1 MTLYSRKQG
10 GIVSAAAEIIM
21 LVCIVLLTGWY
32 LTQNNW
38 VRELLIQSESKT
50 EVKVSNYREL
60 RAAFSNPK
68 IQTIQITQDILM
80 EQDTWGQLLISRDL
94 LLSGGG
100 FVFDA
105 QSMDR
110 HLLVLPGA
118 RLTVR
123 NLHFKNGLLSNDV
136 QAQGGAVFVSDGS
149 EAYFEYCSFEGNQ
162 AYSLTPNGKAEGG
175 AVFGGTH
182 LKSSFVRNQAVGG
195 TAQGGA
201 VSRGEYRECR
211 FEENQARTST
221 AKAPAFGGAAN
232 EGNFTDCLFLNNKSI
247 AVGQS
252 SGGAGNLGK
261 YLNCLFRENLS
272 QSLEGAA
279 FGGAL
284 SNAEG
289 LNSTFL
295 ENQAIGSPKGEAYGG
310 ALWKGT
316 YINCTLTLNRAFL
329 SPKTEKNTDTANG
342 DTAKLGPASVYGG
355 GSYSGSF
362 TNCIITGNSISG
374 DEIIGRDAFD
384 ASSSGGNVIGD
395 AVNSRF
401 ELGLNDFIGAQA
413 ADVFGSNTPA
423 KNGGIWETLAIVQG
437 SPAEKRG
444 VNAPGVPTK
453 DARGIRRSP
462 LISDSGAYEL
472 SGQLLLTEAEEVQR
486 STPLSPSSRNTQSEG
501 TPQELNFGEDVFE
514 WIVGQP
520 IQDINLGDPA
530 KMVSVP
536 AKEEQ
541 ARSADA
547 SGLRFLK
554 KLMQRTNKTEPI
566 KSQRL
571 HWHVE
576 GLPVGL
582 KFDETLGK
590 ISGTPSQTARG
601 ELQLNIMRDDE
612 IIATGIQRYQ
622 ILD

>member
-1 MTLYSRKQG
+1 MTLFSRKQG
-10 GIVSAAAEIIM
+10 GIISAAAEIIM

-38 VRELLIQSESKT
+38 VRELLIQSESKA

-80 EQDTWGQLLISRDL
+80 EQNGGKQLAVSRDL

-100 FVFDA
+100 FLFDA
-105 QSMDR
+105 QNMDR

-118 RLTVR
+118 RVTVR
-123 NLHFKNGLLSNDV
+123 NLHFKNGLLSNDA
-136 QAQGGAVFVSDGS
+136 QAQGGSVFVSDGS
-149 EAYFEYCSFEGNQ
+149 EAYFEYCSFENNQ
-162 AYSLTPNGKAEGG
+162 AHSVALGGKAEGG
-175 AVFGGTH
+175 AVFGGTYV
-182 LKSSFVRNQAVGG
+182 KSSFVRNQAIGG
-195 TAQGGA
+195 TALGGA

-211 FEENQARTST
+211 FEENQAITST
-221 AKAPAFGGAAN
+221 PKAHASGGAAN

-247 AVGQS
+247 ASAQS

-261 YLNCLFRENLS
+261 YLNCLFRDNQT
-272 QSLEGAA
+272 QSLEGTAS
-279 FGGAL
+279 GGAL

-289 LNSTFL
+289 LNSTFWG
-295 ENQAIGSPKGEAYGG
+295 NQAIGAPKGEAYGG

-316 YINCTLTLNRAFL
+316 YINCTLTQNRALL
-329 SPKTEKNTDTANG
+329 SPQSEKNTAAAET
-342 DTAKLGPASVYGG
+342 DTAKLGPASVFGG

-362 TNCIITGNSISG
+362 TNCIIAGNSISG
-374 DEIIGRDAFD
+374 DEIIGRDTFEAF
-384 ASSSGGNVIGD
+384 SSGGNVIGD

-401 ELGLNDFIGAQA
+401 ESGLNDFIGAQA
-413 ADVFGSNTPA
+413 ADIFGSNTLA
-423 KNGGIWETLAIVQG
+423 KNGGTWETVAIIQG

-462 LISDSGAYEL
+462 LVSDSGAYEL
-472 SGQLLLTEAEEVQR
+472 SGQLLLTEAEESHRERAFPPQPT
-486 STPLSPSSRNTQSEG
+486 TPPNGS

-514 WIVGQP
+514 WVVGQP
-520 IQDINLGDPA
+520 IQDIHLGDPA
-530 KMVSVP
+530 KMLSVP
-536 AKEEQ
+536 AKEE
-541 ARSADA
+541 RPDSGDV

-554 KLMQRTNKTEPI
+554 KWLQRTKKPEPL
-566 KSQRL
+566 KPPRL

-576 GLPVGL
+576 GLPDGL
-582 KFDETLGK
+582 RFDEALGK
-590 ISGTPSQTARG
+590 ISGTPSQTSKG
-601 ELQLNIMRDDE
+601 ELLLMIMRDDE
-612 IIATGIQRYQ
+612 IIGSGIQRYQ